1 VDIGVSD
8 TERDEGR
15 LERARVEV
23 LEPLSAEYPGATLH
37 IDRTREQGRN
47 YYSGL
52 CLRLDAVNGEGKR
65 MNLADGG
72 FTTWTQRLLSNA
84 KERLLVS
91 GMGVDLLVKLF
102 R

>member
-1 VDIGVSD
+1 M
-8 TERDEGR
+8 
-15 LERARVEV
+15 
-23 LEPLSAEYPGATLH
+23 LEPLAAEYPGMTLR

-52 CLRLDAVNGEGKR
+52 CLRLDAINGEGQR
-65 MNLADGG
+65 LNLADGG

-91 GMGVDLLVKLF
+91 GMGIELLVKRF
-102 R
+102 RVKPASPG